1 MAARAEDNSKGP
13 PLAALHVLTYIY
25 NIEDKLTARPAD
37 SSTQSRLV
45 RQCME
50 MAAQLHER
58 YSDHKM
64 RDLLATY
71 VSLFYTDFVDI
82 MNITHTAAFSLKNIL
97 RCMHDRL
104 NEKYPWT
111 PLEAS
116 AARVYMWMPKLQY
129 VEAGY
134 FAFLQGRCE
143 VNWLNILGSHTSEVM
158 HLFGLQ
164 QTELTR
170 CSVCTMGK
178 GTTRHFLSVKFVPS
192 RDGSTVNDMYDDFK
206 SEEEVD
212 ALYDLCQHHRYHRRT
227 IITRFPTYLVV
238 EISRIESIIRND
250 SKVSVQPNVTFYD
263 HCGNA
268 HTYCVNG
275 MTQNAGLIVPK
286 RSHYIAYVEDA
297 EQNWQILTSTM
308 SPATCMF
315 RNVQQDDQFQRN
327 LDLLVLR
334 KILYN
339 WRQV

>member
-1 MAARAEDNSKGP
+1 MAGRAEDNSKGP

-37 SSTQSRLV
+37 SSVQSRFL
-45 RQCME
+45 RQCMD
-50 MAAQLHER
+50 MAAQLHES

-64 RDLLATY
+64 KDLLATY

-82 MNITHTAAFSLKNIL
+82 MNTTHTAAFSLNNIL
-97 RCMHDRL
+97 RCMHDKL
-104 NEKYPWT
+104 NEKTPWI

-134 FAFLQGRCE
+134 FAFLQARCE
-143 VNWLNILGSHTSEVM
+143 VNWLNIQGSHASEVM
-158 HLFGLQ
+158 QLFGLQ
-164 QTELTR
+164 KTELSR

-178 GTTRHFLSVKFVPS
+178 STTRHFLSVKFVPS
-192 RDGSTVNDMYDDFK
+192 RDGITVNDMYDHFK

-212 ALYDLCQHHRYHRRT
+212 ALYDLCQHHGYHRRM
-227 IITRFPTYLVV
+227 IITRFPTYLIV

-250 SKVSVQPNVTFYD
+250 YRVFVQPTVTFHD

-286 RSHYIAYVEDA
+286 HSHYIAYVEDA
-297 EQNWQILTSTM
+297 VQNWQTVSSTM
-308 SPATCMF
+308 SPAICTF
-315 RNVQQDDQFQRN
+315 QSVQQNDQFQRKV
-327 LDLLVLR
+327 DLLVLR

-339 WRQV
+339 WQQV